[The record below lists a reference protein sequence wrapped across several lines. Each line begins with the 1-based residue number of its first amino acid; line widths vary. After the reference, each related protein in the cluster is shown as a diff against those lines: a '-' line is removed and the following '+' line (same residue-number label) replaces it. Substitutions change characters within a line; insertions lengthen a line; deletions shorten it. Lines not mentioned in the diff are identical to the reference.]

1 MSERNTREER
11 TWTEEIIVAGGDL
24 VEQVKKLVE
33 QGNVRRLIIKKPG
46 GDVLLEVPLT
56 AGAVVGG
63 TLVLLAPVLAAIGA
77 LAALLAEVRVEVVR
91 TGEPQD
97 DD

>member
-1 MSERNTREER
+1 MKNVER
-11 TWTEEIIVAGGDL
+11 TWTEEIVVAGGDL
-24 VEQVKKLVE
+24 VERVKKLVQ

-46 GDVLLEVPLT
+46 GDVLMEIPLT

-63 TLVLLAPVLAAIGA
+63 TLVIMTPILAALGA

-91 TGEPQD
+91 SDASEED
-97 DD
+97 

>member
-1 MSERNTREER
+1 MTERGAKEER

-63 TLVLLAPVLAAIGA
+63 TLVLLTPVLAAIGA

-91 TGEPQD
+91 TGKSED
-97 DD
+97 DE